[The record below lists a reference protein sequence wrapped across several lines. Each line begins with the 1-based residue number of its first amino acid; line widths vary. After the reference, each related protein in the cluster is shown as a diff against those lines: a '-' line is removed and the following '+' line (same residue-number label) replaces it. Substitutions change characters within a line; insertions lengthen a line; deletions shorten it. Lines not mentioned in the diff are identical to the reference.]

1 MSMNT
6 IDINDFRE
14 TDYDGYLVNANGDVL
29 SIKGK
34 EPKLVSQWERHGYK
48 RVALWENGKQI
59 NVSVHR
65 LVAIA
70 FIDNPDPN
78 TCTEINH
85 IDEDK
90 TNNNVNNLEW
100 CSHIY
105 NLRYGTRAKR
115 SAKTRKRN
123 NKLRRKAV

>member
-1 MSMNT
+1 MSMN
-6 IDINDFRE
+6 INMNDFRE

-100 CSHIY
+100 CTRIY
-105 NLRYGTRAKR
+105 NLNYGTRNKR
-115 SAKTRKRN
+115 IVETRKRN
-123 NKLRRKAV
+123 NILRKAV

>member
-1 MSMNT
+1 MNMNT
-6 IDINDFRE
+6 ININDFRQTE
-14 TDYDGYLVNANGDVL
+14 YEGYLVNADGDVL

-34 EPKLVSQWERHGYK
+34 EPILLSPFLRHGYQ
-48 RVALWENGKQI
+48 RVTLFENGKKF

-78 TCTEINH
+78 TYTEVNH
-85 IDEDK
+85 KDENK

-100 CSHIY
+100 CTHLY
-105 NLRYGTRAKR
+105 NLNYGTRNLKHSIAMK
-115 SAKTRKRN
+115 KYWKQ
-123 NKLRRKAV
+123 RKAV

>member
-1 MSMNT
+1 MNT
-6 IDINDFRE
+6 ININDFRQTE
-14 TDYDGYLVNANGDVL
+14 YEGYLVNADGDVL

-34 EPKLVSQWERHGYK
+34 EPILLSPFLRHGYQ
-48 RVALWENGKQI
+48 RVTLFENGKKF

-78 TCTEINH
+78 IYTEINH
-85 IDEDK
+85 KDENK

-100 CSHIY
+100 CTHLY
-105 NLRYGTRAKR
+105 NLNYGTRNLKHSIAMK
-115 SAKTRKRN
+115 KYWKQ
-123 NKLRRKAV
+123 RKAV